1 MLIDFE
7 LAGPVAK
14 ITLNRPEKR
23 NALNNELMSGLFS
36 SLGRAETAR
45 VVTISGAEPDFCA
58 GMDIELLHRTADA
71 GVMEH
76 IELAQKL
83 ARVYSAIRK
92 HPRPVIAL
100 VKGRALG
107 GGAGIATACDLVLA
121 SESAQIGY
129 PEVKIGFMPAM
140 VMALLRRSVGEK
152 RAFEVM
158 AMGDPFTA
166 RQARKLGIVNHVYS
180 DETFDA
186 DAAAFVAALASRAPS
201 AVGLTK
207 RLLYHTDGMS
217 FDQAMEAGIEA
228 NAMSRMTEDARKG
241 MEKFTKK

>member
-1 MLIDFE
+1 VIDFE

-23 NALNNELMSGLFS
+23 NALNNELMSGLFA

-45 VVTISGAEPDFCA
+45 VVTISGAGQDFCS

-76 IELAQKL
+76 LDLAQKL
-83 ARVYSAIRK
+83 ARVYTTIRK
-92 HPRPVIAL
+92 HPRPVVAL

-121 SESAQIGY
+121 AESAQIGY

-158 AMGDPFTA
+158 AMGDPFSA
-166 RQARKLGIVNHVYS
+166 RQGKDLGLVNHVYP
-180 DETFDA
+180 DETFDT

-201 AVGLTK
+201 ALGLTK
-207 RLLYHTDGMS
+207 RLLHHTDAMS
-217 FDQAMEAGIEA
+217 FEEAMEAGIEA
-228 NAMSRMTEDARKG
+228 NALSRMTEDARQG
-241 MEKFTKK
+241 LAKFTKK